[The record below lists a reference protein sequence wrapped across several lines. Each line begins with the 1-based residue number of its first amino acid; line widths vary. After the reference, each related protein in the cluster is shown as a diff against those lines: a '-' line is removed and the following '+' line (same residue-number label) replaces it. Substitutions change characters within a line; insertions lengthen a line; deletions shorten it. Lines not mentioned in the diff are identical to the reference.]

1 MARSDRAR
9 RRCRV
14 DGVGRPP
21 GVRDLRLA
29 LRHQSRLGRRRGQV
43 RRARPHLRNHRHLDH
58 RASDRGSHQHRHRL
72 VPDRHRATLAARAD
86 RHRRRAARRH
96 SQHHL
101 RHVGPVRV
109 RPVHGRACRA
119 VAQRQARSASSHRGA
134 VHRAADRHRPAHRFD
149 RPRDHDHPLHH
160 RRRPR
165 RVQRRPRLAQG
176 SRGRARF
183 DPLGDP
189 QPGDPALHALGDHRR
204 DLPRP
209 RTGARRDDGG
219 DLRSRQCARSLGL
232 AADAEQLDRRGDRQ
246 RVHRSRQRALSL
258 LADRARLPAVRR
270 HLPRAERRQADADAP
285 RANPRK
291 DPLTMPLRRKL
302 ADIVALLFALA
313 ATLFGLTWL
322 VWILWTTLAEGAAA
336 ITPALFTQMTPPPG
350 SSGGLLNA
358 FYGSA
363 VMVLLALA
371 IGTPL
376 GIAAGTYLAEHGRHS
391 RLAAVVSFLNDVL
404 LSAPSIVIGLFVYEL
419 VVRPAGHFSGYAGSI
434 ALAMILLPIVVRTTD
449 ESLRLVPNQMR
460 EAAFALGLP
469 AWRVTSRIIYKSAL
483 SGIVTG
489 VLLGLA
495 RIAGETAPLLF
506 TALNNQF
513 WSANL
518 AQPLANVP
526 VVIFQY
532 AMSPYDEWHAL
543 AWAGA
548 LVLTVFVLGLNLM
561 VRFVARRGNQ

>member
-1 MARSDRAR
+1 
-9 RRCRV
+9 
-14 DGVGRPP
+14 
-21 GVRDLRLA
+21 
-29 LRHQSRLGRRRGQV
+29 
-43 RRARPHLRNHRHLDH
+43 
-58 RASDRGSHQHRHRL
+58 
-72 VPDRHRATLAARAD
+72 
-86 RHRRRAARRH
+86 
-96 SQHHL
+96 
-101 RHVGPVRV
+101 
-109 RPVHGRACRA
+109 
-119 VAQRQARSASSHRGA
+119 
-134 VHRAADRHRPAHRFD
+134 
-149 RPRDHDHPLHH
+149 
-160 RRRPR
+160 
-165 RVQRRPRLAQG
+165 
-176 SRGRARF
+176 
-183 DPLGDP
+183 
-189 QPGDPALHALGDHRR
+189 
-204 DLPRP
+204 
-209 RTGARRDDGG
+209 
-219 DLRSRQCARSLGL
+219 
-232 AADAEQLDRRGDRQ
+232 
-246 RVHRSRQRALSL
+246 
-258 LADRARLPAVRR
+258 
-270 HLPRAERRQADADAP
+270 
-285 RANPRK
+285 
-291 DPLTMPLRRKL
+291 MPLRRKL
-302 ADIVALLFALA
+302 ADIVALLFAVA

-469 AWRVTSRIIYKSAL
+469 AWRVTSRIIYKPAP
-483 SGIVTG
+483 SGIVSG